1 MSSMASLYA
10 LLDQNMK
17 RVALSDLQ
25 AWLPATDF
33 ESDEKQVIRKGL
45 NGYLCPEVYVES
57 LDLNVLE
64 SLVEKV
70 SNVDVKLAEAMILGL
85 SIGLCLDYRY
95 NTAKEVLTF
104 GVLDSEQVKHPV
116 LLEFMRSMSAFV
128 ELKRSN
134 DLPRHKARCSLEL
147 FEASSSALGER
158 GLLRSG
164 TYIGLLGLRLT
175 KRVLPVLPIEMM
187 LSPLRMDCQY
197 YGWLDLL
204 AFSND
209 TACEQPRYESNL
221 LLFHGATDEWLHAM
235 KVRGEAAMASGNDSE
250 AAKIYRSIVEHF
262 L

>member
-10 LLDQNMK
+10 LLDQNME
-17 RVALSDLQ
+17 RAALSDFER
-25 AWLPATDF
+25 WLSEASFDA
-33 ESDEKQVIRKGL
+33 DEIQLIYKGL
-45 NGYLCPEVYVES
+45 EGYLRPQVFVES

-64 SLVEKV
+64 SLVEKL
-70 SNVDVKLAEAMILGL
+70 SNIDVKLAEATVLGL
-85 SIGLCLDYRY
+85 SVGLCLDFRY

-104 GVLDSEQVKHPV
+104 GVLDSEQMKHPV
-116 LLEFMRSMSAFV
+116 LLELMRSISGFV
-128 ELKRSN
+128 EIKRSK
-134 DLPRHKARCSLEL
+134 DLPRHKARRILEL

-175 KRVLPVLPIEMM
+175 KRVLPELPIEMM

-209 TACEQPRYESNL
+209 TACEQPRYESSL
-221 LLFHGATDEWLHAM
+221 LLFHGATDEWFHAM
-235 KVRGEAAMASGNDSE
+235 KVRGEVAMASGNDSE